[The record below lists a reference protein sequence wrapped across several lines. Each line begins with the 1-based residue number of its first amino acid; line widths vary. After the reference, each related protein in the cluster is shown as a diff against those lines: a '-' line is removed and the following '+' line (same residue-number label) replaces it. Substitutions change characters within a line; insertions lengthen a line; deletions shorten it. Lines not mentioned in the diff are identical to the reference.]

1 MMNYSVH
8 FANRRVWEFYD
19 AHRGVDVEGVNVC
32 VVDILEKLFDASQ
45 NSTTSIL
52 DCIAKM
58 RVQIETLGE
67 SIARAGA
74 ESSAEFRREH
84 KEDMSLLL
92 SGYAA
97 LSPIIERSGEMVRDK
112 LQILMGDTQDTAVR
126 DISGRLREFR
136 DSIATDVRALASGA
150 ISNESLEK
158 FASGIDD
165 KFYRA
170 LAHQQTLFN
179 SEMASSERRIAEEVR
194 GMAASG
200 AAEQAATRGS
210 VSELLRK
217 FENSSSKGRMSENL
231 LMGAL
236 QRLYPSAQLEYVGA
250 TKECGDI
257 VLSRR
262 GKSTILFEN
271 KCYDSTVGKAEI
283 DKFYRDVGVQKCC
296 GILLS
301 QKSGVAHR
309 ENFEIELC
317 GGKTVIFMHFVE
329 YCPDKIR
336 AAVDMVDH
344 FQTKVDEMS
353 SSISKGGGSDEMRV
367 AFDEM
372 AEINAGYKEFT
383 ESRLAHI
390 RCIKECHQKLVAQAE
405 AMVLPTIDR
414 LLERVFTT
422 SIVSKENTVCS
433 YCGYVA
439 KTKGGARTHLRSCAA
454 AKGDK

>member
-1 MMNYSVH
+1 MVPNTYTVT
-8 FANRRVWEFYD
+8 FANQRVWEFYD
-19 AHRGVDVEGVNVC
+19 THRGVDVESVNVC
-32 VVDILEKLFDASQ
+32 VVDMLEKLFGASQ

-58 RVQIETLGE
+58 RSQMDLLGE
-67 SIARAGA
+67 SVVRASG
-74 ESSAEFRREH
+74 ESAAEFRKEH
-84 KEDMSLLL
+84 REDMQLLL

-97 LSPIIERSGEMVRDK
+97 LPPMIERSGDMLRDK
-112 LQILMGDTQDTAVR
+112 IQILVGDTQDTAVR

-136 DSIATDVRALASGA
+136 ESLATDVRALSGGA
-150 ISNESLEK
+150 ISNEALEK

-179 SEMASSERRIAEEVR
+179 SEMASSERRIADEVR

-200 AAEQAATRGS
+200 AAEQAAMRGS
-210 VSELLRK
+210 VGELLRK
-217 FENSSSKGRMSENL
+217 FENSSSKGRMSENVL
-231 LMGAL
+231 LGAL

-250 TKECGDI
+250 TKESGDI
-257 VLSRR
+257 VLARR

-271 KCYDSTVGKAEI
+271 KCYDSTVGKAEV
-283 DKFYRDVGVQKCC
+283 DKFYRDVCAQKCC

-317 GGKTVIFMHFVE
+317 GGKTVLFMHFVE

-344 FQTKVDEMS
+344 FQAKLDELAVSSSAETSRDVRVAVDEMS
-353 SSISKGGGSDEMRV
+353 
-367 AFDEM
+367 
-372 AEINAGYKEFT
+372 EINAGYREFA

-405 AMVLPTIDR
+405 AMAIPAIDR

-422 SIVSKENTVCS
+422 SIVSREDTTCV

-439 KTKGGARTHLRSCAA
+439 KSKGGLRTHLRSCAVP
-454 AKGDK
+454 K